1 MNEYGEDSSESLDDE
16 LSLDSTKVSANDDA
30 SKKKLNEVFD
40 EKIDKNEIDIDEDG
54 DEAGTSLGSK

>member
-1 MNEYGEDSSESLDDE
+1 LNEYGEDSSESLDDE
-16 LSLDSTKVSANDDA
+16 LALDSAKASANDDT

-40 EKIDKNEIDIDEDG
+40 EKSDKNEIDIDEDG

>member
-16 LSLDSTKVSANDDA
+16 FSLDSTKVSANDDA

>member
-16 LSLDSTKVSANDDA
+16 LSLDSAKASANDDT

-40 EKIDKNEIDIDEDG
+40 EKSDKNEIDIDEDG
-54 DEAGTSLGSK
+54 DEAGNSLGSK